1 MYHPP
6 LYLELAGYLPTPSSF
21 LALNSISTKFTP
33 NPGEGLEPSN
43 EGIKSIWR
51 DIVCLAINGEID
63 QGVHFGALLGFWD
76 TEGAALVVVIK
87 AISES
92 LKVMEETWRDLQLRK
107 EMS

>member
-1 MYHPP
+1 MYPIDTSSDHDPLQDSSGMYHPP

-63 QGVHFGALLGFWD
+63 QGVHFGALLGLW
-76 TEGAALVVVIK
+76 T
-87 AISES
+87 
-92 LKVMEETWRDLQLRK
+92 
-107 EMS
+107 